1 MQSNYGELESK
12 YGDLQSRHEAVRVE
26 RTEARSNWGELE
38 VLVEPERR
46 VLADKGGA
54 PTLEP
59 VLATVK
65 RLTLKPFDKLP
76 EDMISNILVFVGCS
90 SVKELVQ
97 GYGTVD
103 KVWRGCASSPLVH
116 KQLVLPGSENDGF
129 SGYKDVES
137 EEDMLKIV
145 GRVATSV
152 PGLRDLKF
160 LFDKS
165 KFVNTECLRVIA
177 KSFRKLG
184 EVNIYYSELITD

>member
-1 MQSNYGELESK
+1 M
-12 YGDLQSRHEAVRVE
+12 
-26 RTEARSNWGELE
+26 
-38 VLVEPERR
+38 
-46 VLADKGGA
+46 
-54 PTLEP
+54 EP

-76 EDMISNILVFVGCS
+76 EDMISNVLVFVGCS

-152 PGLRDLKF
+152 PGLRELKIP
-160 LFDKS
+160 LGKS
-165 KFVNTECLRVIA
+165 KFVCT
-177 KSFRKLG
+177 
-184 EVNIYYSELITD
+184 